1 MLLQKFLKKKYK
13 KNWKVEVGKD
23 GLRYIH
29 IRMIGTTKFKQQ
41 DFEESDKWV
50 TGEFLVPKS
59 LVKYFVSVPARIR
72 QIELGFN
79 YILN

>member
-50 TGEFLVPKS
+50 TGEFLVHNSSEILCFSTSKNKIDR
-59 LVKYFVSVPARIR
+59 VGIH
-72 QIELGFN
+72 
-79 YILN
+79 ILN